1 MAGAHGGHAPLGLVG
16 HEARG
21 VTSEAEAARLLLQLR
36 VADFV
41 SREARLLD
49 DWRLEEWLALFTA
62 DARYVVPGT
71 DDPQGDPRRSL
82 VLIDDD
88 RERLGWRVK
97 RLLSGHAHREFPW
110 SRTRRLVTNV
120 LVDEHSGERIRA
132 TAAFVVWR
140 FRHRHV
146 DPFIGHADYGLVEES
161 GALRIASKRV
171 MIDQESLAPNGAVSM
186 IL

>member
-1 MAGAHGGHAPLGLVG
+1 LVG
-16 HEARG
+16 REAGG

-49 DWRLEEWLALFTA
+49 DWRLEEWLGLFTTE
-62 DARYVVPGT
+62 ARYVVPGT
-71 DDPQGDPRRSL
+71 DDPQADPRRSL

-88 RERLGWRVK
+88 RDRLGWRVK

-110 SRTRRLVTNV
+110 SRTRRLVSNV
-120 LVDEHSGERIRA
+120 LVEEHSGDRIRA

-140 FRHRHV
+140 FRHRHA
-146 DPFIGHADYGLVEES
+146 DAFIGRVDYELVEQ
-161 GALRIASKRV
+161 GDALRICSKRV